1 MKYKIIYPNKFVR
14 KNRNLVGGRLY
25 IKNLKNINR
34 FNKKSL
40 EYQILD
46 PINGFFFLERALDNY
61 NKFGDDDYPIT
72 KIVNNENFFYTH
84 DNNTLRPS
92 NRFRL
97 NSKEIGKFLGVQY
110 QIPRYRQGRHLSV
123 FRRKRVYRE
132 SKIEPCL
139 LLS

>member
-46 PINGFFFLERALDNY
+46 PINGFFFLE
-61 NKFGDDDYPIT
+61 
-72 KIVNNENFFYTH
+72 
-84 DNNTLRPS
+84 
-92 NRFRL
+92 
-97 NSKEIGKFLGVQY
+97 
-110 QIPRYRQGRHLSV
+110 
-123 FRRKRVYRE
+123 
-132 SKIEPCL
+132 
-139 LLS
+139 